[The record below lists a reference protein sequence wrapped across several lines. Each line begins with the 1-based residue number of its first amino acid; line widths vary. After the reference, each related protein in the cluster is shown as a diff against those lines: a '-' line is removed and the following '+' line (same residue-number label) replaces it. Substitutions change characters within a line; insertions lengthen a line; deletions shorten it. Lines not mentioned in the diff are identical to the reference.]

1 MRTSSVFES
10 ELSSWWAGQG
20 QEETTSSS
28 ILDRVVVF
36 DDASKKEE
44 KVIMEREESGKMVL
58 DPERDERER
67 ERLEGAS
74 WSLYLSFE
82 ELEEREL

>member
-1 MRTSSVFES
+1 MQKGRKGNWNESPPEYRVTMRTSSVFES

-58 DPERDERER
+58 DPERDER
-67 ERLEGAS
+67 
-74 WSLYLSFE
+74 
-82 ELEEREL
+82 